1 MKTNVGRNLWCAFAL
16 VSLLVFSGCDERTA
30 DHVFVNGSIM
40 TMSEVEPV
48 VEAFAVAGDWI
59 VDVGKEEEIRSAY
72 PRADVVD
79 FGGKT
84 VMPGI
89 IESHG
94 HMLNLGRIA
103 MRVDLQGVDDPQEVV
118 RRLRDRVAETPAG
131 DWIEGWGWDDG
142 AWREQ
147 MTAISEELSSLS
159 PDNPVWFAGLHG
171 YNGWANANALELAGI
186 TSETPDP
193 EGGQILRDPTT
204 GAPTGILANAAIG
217 LVTRLVPPLTM
228 EQRERA
234 LEIAGEELLR
244 NGLTSVH
251 DANIFAA
258 DLEALRSLKAQNKLG
273 VRYYVMLACTDED
286 LIEPYLMNGP
296 EIDPDHWLTVRTI
309 KVFQDGSLGTRSAL
323 MLEPYSDAPD
333 VDGVSTTSREELEDL
348 AVRSLRAGMQVATH
362 AIGDRSN
369 RITLDA
375 YEAAL
380 RAVPEATDHRFRIE
394 HAQVMALED
403 IPRFAELGVI
413 SSMQPVHATS
423 DMPWAEDRVGPERI
437 RGAYAWRSFLDA
449 GVRVP
454 LNSDFPAET
463 LNPFY
468 GMYAAET
475 RQTPDGHPEGGW
487 YPEQCLTRAEVLH
500 GYLTEGAY
508 AAFEEDL
515 KGKIAPGM
523 LADFIVISDDIRSI
537 PSEDLLGIKVEQT
550 YVGGKLVYDRH

>member
-1 MKTNVGRNLWCAFAL
+1 MKTHVGRNLWGAFAL
-16 VSLLVFSGCDERTA
+16 FSLHVFSACDERTA
-30 DHVFVNGSIM
+30 DHVFVNGSII

-59 VDVGKEEEIRSAY
+59 VDVGREEEILSAY
-72 PRADVVD
+72 PGAEVVD
-79 FGGKT
+79 FGGRM

-118 RRLRDRVAETPAG
+118 RRLRDRVADTPAG

-147 MTAISEELSSLS
+147 MTAISKELSSLS

-234 LEIAGEELLR
+234 FEIAGEELLR

-251 DANIFAA
+251 DANIFRE
-258 DLEALRSLKAQNKLG
+258 DLEALRSLEAQDKLG
-273 VRYYVMLACTDED
+273 VRYYVMLSCTDEE
-286 LIEPYLMNGP
+286 LIEPYLTNGP

-333 VDGVSTTSREELEDL
+333 VDGVSTTSREELE
-348 AVRSLRAGMQVATH
+348 
-362 AIGDRSN
+362 
-369 RITLDA
+369 
-375 YEAAL
+375 E
-380 RAVPEATDHRFRIE
+380 
-394 HAQVMALED
+394 
-403 IPRFAELGVI
+403 GVI
-413 SSMQPVHATS
+413 
-423 DMPWAEDRVGPERI
+423 
-437 RGAYAWRSFLDA
+437 
-449 GVRVP
+449 
-454 LNSDFPAET
+454 DF
-463 LNPFY
+463 
-468 GMYAAET
+468 
-475 RQTPDGHPEGGW
+475 
-487 YPEQCLTRAEVLH
+487 
-500 GYLTEGAY
+500 
-508 AAFEEDL
+508 
-515 KGKIAPGM
+515 
-523 LADFIVISDDIRSI
+523 
-537 PSEDLLGIKVEQT
+537 
-550 YVGGKLVYDRH
+550 